1 MTNIIV
7 EHYEKPNMGEAI
19 LAALKMKGIDVTRLK
34 PEILYALDQFHTRG
48 IVGTKEQANLV
59 KPNETMHI
67 LDIGCGVGGSARY
80 LAWNYGCRVT
90 GIDITKSFIETA
102 KLLTKKCSLDHV
114 IDFEEGDATDL
125 RFDNDKF
132 DVIWCQNVSMNI
144 EKKDL
149 FYKEISRTL
158 KPDGRFASSE
168 YALGHGGSPYYPLP
182 WARRRQESFLISQED
197 MRLFTEGNGLE
208 IIEWVDKSKQVL
220 AIAPRALKNLEDD
233 EAGLKLVAG
242 EDIASRMSNST
253 KSMIDGHI
261 ENIMMVAKKQR

>member
-34 PEILYALDQFHTRG
+34 PENLYALDQFHTRG

-114 IDFEEGDATDL
+114 IDFKKGSGGETGSETPIFG
-125 RFDNDKF
+125 RIIIFM
-132 DVIWCQNVSMNI
+132 DVQFSR
-144 EKKDL
+144 L
-149 FYKEISRTL
+149 GTIS
-158 KPDGRFASSE
+158 PGYQQSS
-168 YALGHGGSPYYPLP
+168 
-182 WARRRQESFLISQED
+182 
-197 MRLFTEGNGLE
+197 
-208 IIEWVDKSKQVL
+208 
-220 AIAPRALKNLEDD
+220 
-233 EAGLKLVAG
+233 
-242 EDIASRMSNST
+242 
-253 KSMIDGHI
+253 
-261 ENIMMVAKKQR
+261 